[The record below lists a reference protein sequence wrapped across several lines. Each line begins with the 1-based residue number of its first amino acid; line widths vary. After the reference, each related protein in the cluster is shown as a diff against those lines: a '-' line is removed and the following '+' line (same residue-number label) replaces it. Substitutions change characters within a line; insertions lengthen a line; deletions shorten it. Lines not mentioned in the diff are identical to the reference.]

1 VADEAMQS
9 DPSEG
14 GSDVIGTDDEIPV
27 HLDSLEA
34 DGVRPRVG
42 DTVTLRVEGTVKRI
56 EDDCAYVTPDAINDT
71 DLAEILAETGAQDE
85 DSLMSK
91 LTSSADAAGMPI
103 GGGGY

>member
-1 VADEAMQS
+1 MADEAMQMPPES
-9 DPSEG
+9 
-14 GSDVIGTDDEIPV
+14 GSDVIGLDDEIPV

-56 EDDCAYVTPDAINDT
+56 ENDCAYVAPDAINDT
-71 DLAEILAETGAQDE
+71 DLAEILAEHGEQDE

-91 LTSSADAAGMPI
+91 LTSQADQMGTPM
-103 GGGGY
+103 GYG